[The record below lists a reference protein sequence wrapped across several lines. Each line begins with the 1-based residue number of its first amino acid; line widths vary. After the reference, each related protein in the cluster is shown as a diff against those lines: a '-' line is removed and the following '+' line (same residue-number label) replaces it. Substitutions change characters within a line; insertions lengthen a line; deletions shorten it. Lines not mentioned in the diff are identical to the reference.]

1 MLSVRVFHMYNNQST
16 SLQYSTSLQH
26 CSKQYI
32 VQILTIPGL
41 YNLQHLHS
49 ITEVLPMI
57 LLPDSAASL
66 SSSISSVE
74 SSPLIANLCAL
85 LNTLYNTHSTLYN
98 SHSKTVNTMYIAA
111 VRGILMYS
119 AEILATHG
127 QLIFRGNTCSTPITH
142 VI

>member
-32 VQILTIPGL
+32 V
-41 YNLQHLHS
+41 QHLHS

-98 SHSKTVNTMYIAA
+98 GHSKTVNTMYIAA